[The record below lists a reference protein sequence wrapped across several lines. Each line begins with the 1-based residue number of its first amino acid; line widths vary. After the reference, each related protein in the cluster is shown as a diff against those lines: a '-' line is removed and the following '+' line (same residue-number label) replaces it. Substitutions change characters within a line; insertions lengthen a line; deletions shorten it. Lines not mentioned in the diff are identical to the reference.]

1 MSLGK
6 WGKELGQTLGD
17 LKPGCRLC
25 TRSRRLS
32 PPGPVMKGLSSPR
45 GLSPPLSLQ
54 FSGRTIGDSY
64 SAHCT
69 GHVSAVK
76 HGLSQ
81 LCRGLN
87 AIAAS
92 LSKLVQGQPQPS
104 GRVQGSG
111 EGASGRGEQ
120 DLQDLRQG
128 AVRCREACCREV
140 VVAQELLQV
149 SSRLA
154 QHNILNYHI
163 QV

>member
-1 MSLGK
+1 M
-6 WGKELGQTLGD
+6 QTLHQV
-17 LKPGCRLC
+17 
-25 TRSRRLS
+25 S
-32 PPGPVMKGLSSPR
+32 PAVPTWLAGPVMKGLSSPR
-45 GLSPPLSLQ
+45 GLSPPLSSSQAARL
-54 FSGRTIGDSY
+54 GIPIPRT
-64 SAHCT
+64 ARVTCQP
-69 GHVSAVK
+69 AVK